1 MTRVL
6 LAPAAWQFTSIAGSE
21 SGWVYDIVTGM
32 LENDPELHFTCIAES
47 VDSLVVDRMEQHA
60 VGARRTVEVGG
71 ALLPLRVAATTRRM
85 KILDRVDLVHH
96 GLPFA
101 LDRTYSVIARQAAR
115 RRLPFVVGPI
125 QTPLTF
131 MGSDEKEGQIML
143 PRRTLAQ
150 VGSRS
155 IARVALPVASRL
167 FGRLSSA
174 TLHSAQRVVA
184 IDERTRES
192 LIARGVVPE
201 RILVIPAPLR
211 VSGNMRPFSRSDGET
226 VRVVTVGYLIER
238 KAVDQ
243 VISSV
248 ARLAASGF
256 SVALDVVGDGP
267 ELPTLRRLVGQL
279 PGGESVHFQGWLER
293 DALQQVLSSA
303 HVYATM
309 SRAESWGQAVVE
321 AMAQGLV
328 VVSAANDGARSL
340 IALGAPVRLVGI
352 GATGELDVILRDWC
366 GQTPALIR
374 NAGAAGID
382 WVNSTVTAPV
392 VARRWCEAYNQA
404 VEENTRMLFRSK
416 GEHNEKGGFD
426 ND

>member
-1 MTRVL
+1 ML
-6 LAPAAWQFTSIAGSE
+6 LAPAAWQFTSFAGSE

-60 VGARRTVEVGG
+60 VGTRRTVEVGG
-71 ALLPLRVAATTRRM
+71 AVLPLRIAATTRRM

-115 RRLPFVVGPI
+115 RQLPFVVGPI

-143 PRRTLAQ
+143 PQRTLAQ
-150 VGSRS
+150 AGSRS
-155 IARVALPVASRL
+155 IARVASPLASRL
-167 FGRLSSA
+167 FSRLSSA

-201 RILVIPAPLR
+201 RILVIPPPLR
-211 VSGNMRPFSRSDGET
+211 VSENKRRFSGSDGEI

-243 VISSV
+243 VISAV

-279 PGGESVHFQGWLER
+279 PGGESVRFHGWLER
-293 DALQQVLSSA
+293 HALQQVLSSA
-303 HVYATM
+303 HVYVTM

-352 GATGELDVILRDWC
+352 GATGELDVTLRDWC

-374 NAGAAGID
+374 SSGAAGID

-404 VEENTRMLFRSK
+404 VEENTRVLYRSK
-416 GEHNEKGGFD
+416 GEHKHNEKGGID
-426 ND
+426 NV